1 MAIADGVLS
10 SCTNA
15 RRSISAFHSTEPGAG
30 RDGRCQT
37 GMGMG
42 QNLWAYHLL
51 GNKHTSYL
59 KVKLYIT
66 FWGKKHPFTFTNHFK
81 GLSVWVPGSWPI
93 SKYDKDSFVMM
104 KFCLVAIFTNIFQ
117 ADLSNRS
124 WFPYFY
130 QHALYTMYYN
140 VIYIYINIIYIHNY
154 IRVHIHTH
162 RQGQI
167 APLLG
172 CITIL
177 VTTFTPVLLLHISS
191 QINHQRT
198 GKVVGGC

>member
-1 MAIADGVLS
+1 
-10 SCTNA
+10 
-15 RRSISAFHSTEPGAG
+15 
-30 RDGRCQT
+30 
-37 GMGMG
+37 MG

-66 FWGKKHPFTFTNHFK
+66 FLGKKHPFTFTNHFK

-140 VIYIYINIIYIHNY
+140 VIYIYILILYIYTIIYVY
-154 IRVHIHTH
+154 TYIHTDKDRSLLFLVASLFWWQH
-162 RQGQI
+162 LHLCCFSTYQVRSTTKELEK
-167 APLLG
+167 LLG
-172 CITIL
+172 VARLDFTSCSYWAKNITNPRSWQM
-177 VTTFTPVLLLHISS
+177 TKPPSPRAA
-191 QINHQRT
+191 QQ
-198 GKVVGGC
+198 